1 MNLALQLILILLTLA
16 ILAGVGYIV
25 WDIIV
30 KVQQAA
36 SDRLESSSIKV
47 SSTGATVGVKSKSR
61 DRYLSD
67 TQELVYRGWTTGE
80 TRGYRSWLWGS
91 NTSTSTTTATPV
103 VENGKEK
110 KKKSDQPLK
119 DSTNGNKTAGLNHT
133 RSAPP

>member
-1 MNLALQLILILLTLA
+1 MNLALQLVLILLTLA

-91 NTSTSTTTATPV
+91 NTNTTSTTPV
-103 VENGKEK
+103 VDGNKEK
-110 KKKSDQPLK
+110 KKNDQPLK
-119 DSTNGNKTAGLNHT
+119 DTTNGIKTAGLNHT